1 MERKEVNNILVI
13 HYEKNNTLFTFKT
26 KETKIKIIRIEN
38 IQRWQRKWTPQWTN
52 RRYSILMKRTSL
64 SFKDLNKELTENN
77 LNIQY
82 TKQDTTQLLETP
94 QLKHIQKIILINNQP
109 SFFYYTLSE
118 INNNT
123 PKQLLIPTIKL
134 LQTHS
139 SLLKSITIDMNAIKF
154 IINGADVMRP
164 GITNI
169 DDNITKDQPI
179 CIIDIT
185 HKKPLAI
192 GISLHSTEQLRT
204 LTTGKVI
211 KNIHYVGDE
220 LWKVEMK

>member
-1 MERKEVNNILVI
+1 
-13 HYEKNNTLFTFKT
+13 
-26 KETKIKIIRIEN
+26 
-38 IQRWQRKWTPQWTN
+38 
-52 RRYSILMKRTSL
+52 MKRTTL
-64 SFKDLNKELTENN
+64 SFKDLNKELQENN

-82 TKQDTTQLLETP
+82 TKQDTAQLLETP
-94 QLKHIQKIILINNQP
+94 QLKTITKIILLNSQP
-109 SFFYYTLSE
+109 SFFYYTLPESKKE
-118 INNNT
+118 I
-123 PKQLLIPTIKL
+123 LIPTLKL
-134 LQTHS
+134 LQTHPH
-139 SLLKSITIDMNAIKF
+139 LLNTITIDMNAIKF

-179 CIIDIT
+179 CIIDQT

-192 GISLHSTEQLRT
+192 GISLHSTEELRT
-204 LTTGKVI
+204 LTNGKVI

>member
-1 MERKEVNNILVI
+1 
-13 HYEKNNTLFTFKT
+13 
-26 KETKIKIIRIEN
+26 
-38 IQRWQRKWTPQWTN
+38 
-52 RRYSILMKRTSL
+52 MKRTTL
-64 SFKDLNKELTENN
+64 SFKDLNKELHENN

-82 TKQDTTQLLETP
+82 TKQDTAQLLETP
-94 QLKHIQKIILINNQP
+94 QLKTITKIILLNSQP
-109 SFFYYTLSE
+109 SFFYYTLPESKKE
-118 INNNT
+118 I
-123 PKQLLIPTIKL
+123 LIPTLKL
-134 LQTHS
+134 LQTHPH
-139 SLLKSITIDMNAIKF
+139 LLNTITIDMNAIKF

-179 CIIDIT
+179 CIIDQT

-192 GISLHSTEQLRT
+192 GISLHSTEELRT
-204 LTTGKVI
+204 LTNGKVI

>member
-1 MERKEVNNILVI
+1 
-13 HYEKNNTLFTFKT
+13 
-26 KETKIKIIRIEN
+26 
-38 IQRWQRKWTPQWTN
+38 
-52 RRYSILMKRTSL
+52 MKRTSL
-64 SFKDLNKELTENN
+64 SFKDLNKELQENN

-82 TKQDTTQLLETP
+82 TKQDTAQLLETP
-94 QLKHIQKIILINNQP
+94 QLKTITKIILLNSQP
-109 SFFYYTLSE
+109 SFFYYTLPESKKE
-118 INNNT
+118 I
-123 PKQLLIPTIKL
+123 LIPTLKL
-134 LQTHS
+134 LQTHPH
-139 SLLKSITIDMNAIKF
+139 LLNTITIDMNAIKF

-179 CIIDIT
+179 CIIDQT

-192 GISLHSTEQLRT
+192 GISLHSTEELRT
-204 LTTGKVI
+204 LTNGKVI